1 VNKLDAALCR
11 PIPADNAA
19 LRLLTHYI
27 GILDETDTL
36 ATDAQR
42 HAVAHVHDL
51 VALALGATRD
61 GAEIAKAR
69 GARAARLRVIKDD
82 IGSNLA
88 RDDLSVATVAARHRL
103 AVRYVQRLFE
113 AEGVTFTEYV
123 LEARLACVHRML
135 RDPRLAHVKI
145 GTVACD
151 AGFGDPSYFNGFF
164 AAATVA
170 HRPTFGCKRSAGIE
184 TPHAAFFF
192 SAIATRV
199 RRIRL
204 VPLSRCSG
212 LPQSSKSTTRM
223 SGRTFAA
230 GPSSRM

>member
-151 AGFGDPSYFNGFF
+151 AGFGDPSYFNRVF
-164 AAATVA
+164 
-170 HRPTFGCKRSAGIE
+170 RRRYGCAPSDI
-184 TPHAAFFF
+184 
-192 SAIATRV
+192 RV
-199 RRIRL
+199 QAQR
-204 VPLSRCSG
+204 G
-212 LPQSSKSTTRM
+212 N
-223 SGRTFAA
+223 
-230 GPSSRM
+230 